1 VSRLN
6 LVGPHFLDERLSGI
20 FRWRREP
27 TLGGVIEGRP
37 ELVGHEDREVLCS
50 ALTHMQ
56 SLAVLPL
63 DRTAVIGAQPT

>member
-1 VSRLN
+1 
-6 LVGPHFLDERLSGI
+6 
-20 FRWRREP
+20 
-27 TLGGVIEGRP
+27 VIEGRP